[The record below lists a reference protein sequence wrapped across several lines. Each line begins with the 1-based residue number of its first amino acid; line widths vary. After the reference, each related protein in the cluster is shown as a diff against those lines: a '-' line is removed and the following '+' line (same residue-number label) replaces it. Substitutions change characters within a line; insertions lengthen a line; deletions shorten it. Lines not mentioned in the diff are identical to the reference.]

1 MTREERTERG
11 SIDPTRWTRLSEA
24 IGLMQPYVA
33 ELRSLIERVL
43 RGDHTAENLLKAALS
58 AAYEKADDVITAV
71 GLKILSRGP
80 EYTALNDP
88 ERGAGLKVKG
98 ELALAAPRDYPDT
111 LLCWEPRFEIAFG
124 PDVSEQEL
132 WHYVRRHW
140 LFEKLRLP
148 TEADAHPIDWIACVR
163 FPPAEAPP
171 TRTRR

>member
-1 MTREERTERG
+1 MTREERTEHG
-11 SIDPTRWTRLSEA
+11 CIDPTRSTRLSEA
-24 IGLMQPYVA
+24 IGLMRPYVA
-33 ELRSLIERVL
+33 ELLSLIERVL
-43 RGDHTAENLLKAALS
+43 RGDHTAEDLLKAMVS
-58 AAYEKADDVITAV
+58 TAYEKADEVIAAV
-71 GLKILSRGP
+71 ELEILSRGL
-80 EYTALNDP
+80 EYTVLNDP
-88 ERGAGLKVKG
+88 ERGAGLMIKV

-111 LLCWEPRFEIAFG
+111 LLCWEPRFEIDFG

-163 FPPAEAPP
+163 FPPAEDPP